1 MTKAVRCDEFGAAG
15 INPGEARSPAAA
27 EPEAR
32 WLLCFRAARDLGHR
46 RCSSGGSSEILRWG
60 NALPARLAG
69 ITLGLR
75 AAGRL
80 RRCVTKFRNS
90 YRNQGEKMKSTPAAA
105 LTVTNLA
112 ESDDRA
118 GAARGTRISA
128 APMSAL
134 TTTHLAERDEHGGT
148 GRGVTMYNE
157 AGKADAVSTAAKPH

>member
-1 MTKAVRCDEFGAAG
+1 
-15 INPGEARSPAAA
+15 
-27 EPEAR
+27 
-32 WLLCFRAARDLGHR
+32 
-46 RCSSGGSSEILRWG
+46 
-60 NALPARLAG
+60 
-69 ITLGLR
+69 
-75 AAGRL
+75 
-80 RRCVTKFRNS
+80 
-90 YRNQGEKMKSTPAAA
+90 MKSTPAAA